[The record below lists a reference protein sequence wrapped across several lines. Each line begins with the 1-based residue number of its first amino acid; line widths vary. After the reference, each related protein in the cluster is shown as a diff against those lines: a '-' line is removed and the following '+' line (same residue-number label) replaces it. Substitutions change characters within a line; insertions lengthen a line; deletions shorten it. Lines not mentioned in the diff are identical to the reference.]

1 MQTAAGLTL
10 AIIIKGTAE
19 NFFRR
24 AFTVIMEVWAV
35 LPVGAR
41 HSVIAERGAART
53 AAPRAK
59 KRRRPQGLRQ

>member
-24 AFTVIMEVWAV
+24 AFTVIMAVQAV
-35 LPVGAR
+35 LPVGR
-41 HSVIAERGAART
+41 AA
-53 AAPRAK
+53 
-59 KRRRPQGLRQ
+59 

>member
-24 AFTVIMEVWAV
+24 AFTVIMAGAGSFAGWAR
-35 LPVGAR
+35 G
-41 HSVIAERGAART
+41 IA
-53 AAPRAK
+53 
-59 KRRRPQGLRQ
+59 L

>member
-24 AFTVIMEVWAV
+24 AFTVIMVVQAV
-35 LPVGAR
+35 LPVGR
-41 HSVIAERGAART
+41 AA
-53 AAPRAK
+53 
-59 KRRRPQGLRQ
+59 